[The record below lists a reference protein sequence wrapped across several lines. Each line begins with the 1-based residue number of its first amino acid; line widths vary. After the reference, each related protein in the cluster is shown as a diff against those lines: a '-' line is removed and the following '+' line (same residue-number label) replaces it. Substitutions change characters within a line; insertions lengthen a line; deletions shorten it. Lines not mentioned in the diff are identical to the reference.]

1 MKDSLHI
8 VFNDD
13 FVVSVTDFTLFYS
26 YIDVT
31 RPPRSQSG
39 AIFCHPNHHCV
50 VFKSPRQLWK
60 KPTEIYFFVSNT
72 LWIMHLEPI

>member
-1 MKDSLHI
+1 MKDLLHI

-26 YIDVT
+26 YIEVT

-39 AIFCHPNHHCV
+39 AIFFTQIITVLCLKVLDN
-50 VFKSPRQLWK
+50 
-60 KPTEIYFFVSNT
+60 YG
-72 LWIMHLEPI
+72 